1 MGSSMNYE
9 IGVNAMFS
17 SIGSWLSILALVVG
31 PFWIGVFFEEK
42 VQRANRE
49 LGSKLLLRY

>member
-1 MGSSMNYE
+1 MQ
-9 IGVNAMFS
+9 MFS

-31 PFWIGVFFEEK
+31 PFWIGVLFEEK